1 MSKTLWIGID
11 LNEDK
16 DDVYE
21 IVNEFAQKIQGRNF
35 VIKELHGGSGSFA
48 VVDEQT
54 RKRMAKADDILS
66 LLAEYVEDYS

>member
-11 LNEDK
+11 LNENK
-16 DDVYE
+16 DDIYKL
-21 IVNEFAQKIQGRNF
+21 VNEFAQKMQGKKI
-35 VIKELHGGSGSFA
+35 VIRELYGDPGSFA
-48 VVDEQT
+48 IVDEQT